1 MNISGR
7 VLSVRELTRRIK
19 ALIES
24 DLLLGSV
31 MVRGEISNYKE
42 HYSGHVYFTMKDEA
56 AQLRCV
62 MFRGRAAGLRFR
74 PENGM
79 SVIAVGAVNV
89 FERDGQYQLYV
100 DELQPDGVGALHVA
114 FEQLKQKLEAE
125 GLFARERK
133 RPLPL
138 LPRRIGIVTSQT
150 GAALQDMLTVSRR
163 RWPQVNILLAPA
175 AVQGAEA
182 PAEISAAIGRLN
194 RVPDVDV
201 IIVGRGGGSLEELW
215 AFNEEVVARA
225 IFESRLPIVSAVGH
239 ETDVTIADFV
249 ADVRAATPSAAAECV
264 VPDIAELTRHLGNQ
278 EHRLRGGLKRHWE
291 RSRIRLESQLRRAVI
306 ARPETMLVQRAQALD
321 AVTRDLNAA
330 QARLVTAGTAR
341 LGAISGRLQA
351 LSPLATLAR
360 GFAVCQLL
368 DGTIVRR
375 TDQLSPG
382 SDVRLRLAKGEAT
395 ARVTGVEGEQA

>member
-74 PENGM
+74 PGNGM

-114 FEQLKQKLEAE
+114 FEQLKQKLETE

-175 AVQGAEA
+175 AVQGVEA

-201 IIVGRGGGSLEELW
+201 IIIGRGGGSLEELW

-225 IFESRLPIVSAVGH
+225 IFESRLPVVSAVGH
-239 ETDVTIADFV
+239 ETDFTIADFV

-306 ARPETMLVQRAQALD
+306 ARPDTMLIQRAQALD

-330 QARLVTAGTAR
+330 QAKLVTAGTAR
-341 LGAISGRLQA
+341 LGAVSGRLQA